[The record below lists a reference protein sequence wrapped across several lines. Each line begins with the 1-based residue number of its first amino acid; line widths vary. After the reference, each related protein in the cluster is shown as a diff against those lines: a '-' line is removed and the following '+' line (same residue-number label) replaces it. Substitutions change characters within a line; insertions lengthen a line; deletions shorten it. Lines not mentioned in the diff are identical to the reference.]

1 MTQYE
6 RYDAGANGSGPD
18 PATDPPLTDEA
29 PWQVLVEYS
38 NRGEAKPPTVVE
50 VLRRPHP
57 TRETALQA
65 AQRCAFEFQLPDPF
79 SPQGR
84 QVFRDG
90 PDAFIAIIERAM
102 STFHMS
108 VRIVQHVGD
117 A

>member
-6 RYDAGANGSGPD
+6 RYDAGATGAGPD
-18 PATDPPLTDEA
+18 PATDPAPSDEV

-50 VLRRPHP
+50 VLGRPHA
-57 TRETALQA
+57 TREIALQA
-65 AQRCAFEFQLPDPF
+65 AQRCAFEFQPPDPF

-90 PDAFIAIIERAM
+90 PDAFLAIIQGAM